1 MPAAVLI
8 GEPLARKAGLA
19 VGDTLRLA
27 GPDGPVAFPIAGVVV
42 RLHQRRRHR
51 LRDHGRCWRHF
62 PGRRRP
68 TTRPCSCPGTEVD
81 RDRPRFESPHYAGQP
96 LVIRSNRT
104 LRGEVLAI
112 FDQTFAV
119 TRTLQGMALLIAALG
134 VSVTLLIQA
143 HERAGELALLRA
155 LGATRRQVFGLF
167 LGEGAAMGA
176 LGLLLGLGGGVGL
189 AALLILV
196 INRIWF
202 GWTIRPAWPGAD
214 LALQTVVVLAVTA
227 IAALYPASRAQL
239 AEPGQLTRDAL

>member
-1 MPAAVLI
+1 MDVLAA
-8 GEPLARKAGLA
+8 RF
-19 VGDTLRLA
+19 DA
-27 GPDGPVAFPIAGVVV
+27 GPPNNAALFLA
-42 RLHQRRRHR
+42 
-51 LRDHGRCWRHF
+51 
-62 PGRRRP
+62 
-68 TTRPCSCPGTEVD
+68 PGTDVEATVD
-81 RDRPRFESPHYAGQP
+81 ALRRAFAGRP

-104 LRGEVLAI
+104 LRAEVLAI

-155 LGATRRQVFGLF
+155 LGASRPQVFGLF

-189 AALLILV
+189 AALLILA
-196 INRIWF
+196 INRTWF

-214 LALQTVVVLAVTA
+214 LAVQAVVVLAVAAT
-227 IAALYPASRAQL
+227 AALYPAWRARL
-239 AEPGQLTRDAL
+239 AHPGQLSRDDL